1 MARPKGNK
9 QGSIYFDK
17 KINKWRAIYYTT
29 DNETK
34 EEKRITKSFSS
45 EQEAKEFLSSKLYQ
59 KNNELFI
66 KYNGIPLNQLM
77 RANLQRKLD
86 MNLISETQYAR
97 VIKTIEVIEKSPM
110 VQNKIEDITSD
121 DIQNYLN
128 TLKDYSNSYIKKIYE
143 QFTQSYKFA
152 MNKGYINKNPMFD
165 VIKPKSVKPDKIVRA
180 LEVEEQQKLTDYL
193 LNKTIEE
200 EPYKNVFLIQMYL
213 GLRVG
218 EALALKNSDIDLSKK
233 LIKIDKTLTNDK
245 FGQVVMGNTTKTYAG
260 QRQVPIPEFLMPTII
275 EQMKIA
281 ENNRDKQLFLSPN
294 ERYVDGRNVNAILKL
309 RLSKLGI
316 EGISTHSLR
325 HTYGTRCV
333 EAGMRAVALQRLMG
347 HQDVS
352 VTLNTYTSVFN
363 KYKETE
369 IQKVNDYYLNNE
381 ILRNTQILD
390 NMNYLPTYLENEK
403 NSKEA
408 KELE

>member
-17 KINKWRAIYYTT
+17 KINKWRTTYYMT

-34 EEKRITKSFSS
+34 EEKRITKSFLS
-45 EQEAKEFLSSKLYQ
+45 EQEAKDFLASKLYQ

-97 VIKTIEVIEKSPM
+97 VLKTIEVIEKSPM
-110 VQNKIEDITSD
+110 LQMKIEDISSD

-143 QFTQSYKFA
+143 QFTQNYQFA
-152 MNKGYINKNPMFD
+152 MNKGYITKNPLYA
-165 VIKPKSVKPDKIVRA
+165 VIKPKSTKPNKVVRA

-193 LNKTIEE
+193 LSKTIDE

-218 EALALKNSDIDLSKK
+218 EALALRNSDIDLSKK

-260 QRQVPIPEFLMPTII
+260 KRQVPIPEFLVPTII

-281 ENNRDKQLFLSPN
+281 ETNRDNQLFLSPN
-294 ERYVDGRNVNAILKL
+294 GRYVDGRNINAILKL
-309 RLSKLGI
+309 RLAKLGI
-316 EGISTHSLR
+316 EGISTRSLR
-325 HTYGTRCV
+325 YTYGTICV
-333 EAGMRAVALQRLMG
+333 EAGMRAIAFQRLMG

-352 VTLNTYTSVFN
+352 VTLNTYTSIFN
-363 KYKETE
+363 KYKESE
-369 IQKVNDYYLNNE
+369 ISKVNDYYLENE
-381 ILRNTQILD
+381 ILPNNNIEVLD
-390 NMNYLPTYLENEK
+390 TPKEKDNED
-403 NSKEA
+403 
-408 KELE
+408 ELEK

>member
-1 MARPKGNK
+1 MGSKMARPKGNK

-17 KINKWRAIYYTT
+17 KINKWRTTYYMT

-34 EEKRITKSFSS
+34 EEKRITKSFLS
-45 EQEAKEFLSSKLYQ
+45 EQEAKDFLASKLYQ

-97 VIKTIEVIEKSPM
+97 VLKTIEVIEKSPM
-110 VQNKIEDITSD
+110 LQMKIEDISND

-143 QFTQSYKFA
+143 QFTQSYQFA
-152 MNKGYINKNPMFD
+152 MNKGYITKNPLYS
-165 VIKPKSVKPDKIVRA
+165 VIKPKSTKPNKVVRA

-193 LNKTIEE
+193 LSKTIDE

-218 EALALKNSDIDLSKK
+218 EALALRNSDIDLSKK

-260 QRQVPIPEFLMPTII
+260 KRQVPIPEFLVPTII

-281 ENNRDKQLFLSPN
+281 ETD
-294 ERYVDGRNVNAILKL
+294 
-309 RLSKLGI
+309 
-316 EGISTHSLR
+316 
-325 HTYGTRCV
+325 
-333 EAGMRAVALQRLMG
+333 
-347 HQDVS
+347 
-352 VTLNTYTSVFN
+352 
-363 KYKETE
+363 
-369 IQKVNDYYLNNE
+369 
-381 ILRNTQILD
+381 
-390 NMNYLPTYLENEK
+390 
-403 NSKEA
+403 
-408 KELE
+408 